1 MKKKIII
8 MGAAGRDFHNFNM
21 RFKDDAGA
29 EVVAFTAAQIPFIG
43 DRLYPPALSG
53 PLYPQGI
60 KIYLEDELPRL
71 IKELKADVVVFSYSD
86 LSHEDVMHRASLVV
100 SLGADFAFLG
110 AGSTMLAS
118 SKPVISVCAVR
129 TGSGKSGVT
138 RFISRALKERGRQP
152 VVIRHPMPYGD
163 LVKQAAQRFASYEDM
178 IRADCTIEEME
189 EYEPLVS
196 DGVTV
201 FAGVDYSQILSNAE
215 KEADIIIWDGGNND
229 LPFIKPDLEIVVADP
244 LRPGHEV
251 SYFPGEANA
260 RRADCLIINKADS
273 AGIEAI
279 RIVEA
284 NLSAL
289 NPTAKII
296 KTASVVKADPVI
308 SGKKVLVIEDG
319 PTLTHGGMD
328 FGAGVYA
335 ARTFGAH
342 PVDARPYAVGSIKE
356 TLQKFPR
363 LTTLIPAMG
372 YSKEQVR
379 DLEDTVNNTTCD
391 LVLIAT
397 PIDLSR
403 IIEIKKPFSRVE
415 YEIKDMEKDGL
426 ESVIVGFIEKV

>member
-1 MKKKIII
+1 MRKKVII

-21 RFKDDAGA
+21 RFRDDGGS
-29 EVVAFTAAQIPFIG
+29 EIVAFTAAQIPFIG

-71 IKELKADVVVFSYSD
+71 IKELKADEVVFSYSD

-100 SLGADFAFLG
+100 SLDADFTFLG
-110 AGSTMLAS
+110 AESTMLAS

-138 RFISRALKERGRQP
+138 RFIARVLKERGRKL

-163 LVKQAAQRFASYEDM
+163 LAKQAAQRFASYDDM
-178 IRADCTIEEME
+178 RRADCTIEEME

-201 FAGVDYSQILSNAE
+201 FAGVDYAQILSNAE

-251 SYFPGEANA
+251 LYFPGEANA
-260 RRADCLIINKADS
+260 RRADCLVINKADS

-284 NLSAL
+284 NLSEI

-296 KTASVVKADPVI
+296 KTASVVKADPGI
-308 SGKKVLVIEDG
+308 SGKTVLVIEDG

-342 PVDARPYAVGSIKE
+342 PVDVRPYALGSIKE
-356 TLQKFPR
+356 TLKKYPR
-363 LTTLIPAMG
+363 LTTLLPAMG

-379 DLEDTVNNTTCD
+379 DLEETVDNTPCD

-415 YEIKDMEKDGL
+415 YEIREMEKDGL
-426 ESVIVGFIEKV
+426 ESVIAGFIGKV